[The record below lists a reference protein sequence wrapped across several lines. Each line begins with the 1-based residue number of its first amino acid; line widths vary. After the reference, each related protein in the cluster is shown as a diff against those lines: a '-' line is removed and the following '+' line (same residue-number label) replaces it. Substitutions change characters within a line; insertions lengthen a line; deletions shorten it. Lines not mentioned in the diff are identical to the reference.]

1 MSKQY
6 HETQIE
12 VKYRDTDSAGHVS
25 SPVYYDYLQHAYLKF
40 MFSLLDASHSEKIP
54 QIMVKTACEYVKP
67 ARFGDIL
74 TVRSAVTKFGTKSFE
89 VEYLMSAEGD
99 SRPEPELVA
108 RASSTHVMFDYETER
123 TAPVTDDFKRRV
135 LDFQGTL

>member
-25 SPVYYDYLQHAYLKF
+25 SPVYYDYLQHAYLKY
-40 MFSLLDASHSEKIP
+40 MFNLLDAKHSEKLP

-67 ARFGDIL
+67 AHFGDVL
-74 TVRSAVTKFGTKSFE
+74 TVRSSITKFGTKSFE
-89 VEYLMSAEGD
+89 VEYLMSVDDAK
-99 SRPEPELVA
+99 PEPALIA
-108 RASSTHVMFDYETER
+108 RASSTHVMYDYATNR
-123 TAPVTDDFKRRV
+123 TAPVTDDFKQRV